1 MTQVVKTPAP
11 QAVTLGGNRLSPL
24 SSPRLTRRAALLLPL
39 ALGGCG
45 LFDWLSDEAKPPI
58 HGNRE
63 PVLNPTRGLQIDAA
77 SSIDLPP
84 VVANADWAQPG
95 GDVAHSGGNLAGGLT
110 KAWSSGIGE
119 GGDYRTRLTA
129 QPLISGSQVFTMDT
143 NGTVDSLDL
152 ATGKHLWRTKTQ
164 PKKNRGTN
172 IGGGITTGNGLVYA
186 ATGRG
191 ELMAISAADG
201 HIVWRVNI
209 TVPARS
215 APTLVNDV
223 LYFCT
228 IDQKLIA
235 ASAKTGATIWSYT
248 ATKSDTGVLAQ
259 ASPAFADGLVIAGFE
274 SGDLVAL
281 RADTGSLA
289 WSDNLGTLKGT
300 ASLLEF
306 ASVRGAPVVEAGIV
320 YAIGLG
326 GLMAALDLRSGR
338 RVWERDISGGN
349 TPWLAGDVLYIIT
362 DEQRA
367 AAISKDDGTVH
378 WVTDLPRFITPKRT
392 KGLIAWAGPALIA
405 GKLVAVSSNEH
416 MAVLDPTD
424 GKLVSNTEIDASAS
438 MSPVAAQGTM
448 LVLTDDATLTAYK

>member
-1 MTQVVKTPAP
+1 MTQPVKPTATPSA
-11 QAVTLGGNRLSPL
+11 ALGASGRSTLRMN
-24 SSPRLTRRAALLLPL
+24 RRAALLLPL
-39 ALGGCG
+39 VLGGCS
-45 LFDWLSDEAKPPI
+45 LFDWLGDEAKPPI

-63 PVLNPTRGLQIDAA
+63 PVLNPARGLQIDAA
-77 SSIDLPP
+77 TSVELPP
-84 VVANADWAQPG
+84 VVTNADWAQPG
-95 GDVAHSGGNLAGGLT
+95 GTVAHAGGNLAGGLT
-110 KAWSSGIGE
+110 KAWSANIGV

-129 QPLISGSQVFTMDT
+129 QPLIAGNQVFTMDT
-143 NGTVDSLDL
+143 DGGVRAFDL
-152 ATGKHLWRTKTQ
+152 ATGKRLWAVKTRS
-164 PKKNRGTN
+164 KKNRGTN
-172 IGGGITTGNGLVYA
+172 IGGGITTGNGFVYA
-186 ATGRG
+186 ATGRA
-191 ELMAISAADG
+191 ELMAISMADG
-201 HIVWRVNI
+201 HIAWRRDLPA
-209 TVPARS
+209 PARS
-215 APTLVNDV
+215 GPTLVAGV

-235 ASAKTGATIWSYT
+235 ASVTGGTTLWTYQ

-274 SGDLVAL
+274 SGDIVAL
-281 RADTGSLA
+281 RAETGSLA

-306 ASVRGAPVVEAGIV
+306 ASVRAAPVVENGII

-392 KGLIAWAGPALIA
+392 KGLIAWAGPTLIA
-405 GKLVAVSSNEH
+405 GKLIAVSSDEH
-416 MAVLDPTD
+416 MAVMDPID
-424 GKLVSNTEIDASAS
+424 GKLVSNAEMDASGS
-438 MSPVAAQGTM
+438 MAPVAAEGIM
-448 LVLTDDATLTAYK
+448 LILTDDATLTAYK